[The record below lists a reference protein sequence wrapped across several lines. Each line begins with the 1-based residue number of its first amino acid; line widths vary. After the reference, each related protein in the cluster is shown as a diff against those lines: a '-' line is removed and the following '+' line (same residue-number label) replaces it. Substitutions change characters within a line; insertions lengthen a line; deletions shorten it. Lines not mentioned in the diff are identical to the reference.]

1 MSDKYKIVEVNV
13 ALKNGITVKVEIDKI
28 ESLKD
33 LIDDLKNI
41 GLLDLSA
48 KPGDKDDNLNKKN
61 KEKETEEND
70 DNPLLKV
77 ELRADLDDGVLS
89 SKKVLGFK
97 NGIPQLFKPG
107 NITPSESLL
116 VLLFAIENGL
126 SISKISFDEFKAI
139 YEGQGIKSGTPLNM
153 LTTNIKNSNYIDKK
167 TYDNDRHLT
176 LSSKGADKAKE
187 ILKKLVK

>member
-1 MSDKYKIVEVNV
+1 MADKYKIKEVNV
-13 ALKNGITVKVEIDKI
+13 ALTNGITVKVEIEKI
-28 ESLKD
+28 EDLKD

-41 GLLDLSA
+41 GLLDLTA
-48 KPGDKDDNLNKKN
+48 KPADKGEQSIKN
-61 KEKETEEND
+61 KREKEENSDD
-70 DNPLLKV
+70 DNPLSKV
-77 ELRADLDDGVLS
+77 ELRADLDEGILT

-107 NITPSESLL
+107 SIAPTESLL

-126 SISKISFDEFKAI
+126 NLTKISFDEFKAVF
-139 YEGQGIKSGTPLNM
+139 EGQGIKSGTPLNM
-153 LTTNIKNSNYIDKK
+153 LTTNVKNSNYIDKK

>member
-1 MSDKYKIVEVNV
+1 MADKYKIKEVNV
-13 ALKNGITVKVEIDKI
+13 ALTNGITVKVEIEKI
-28 ESLKD
+28 ENLKD
-33 LIDDLKNI
+33 LIDDLKTI

-48 KPGDKDDNLNKKN
+48 KPAGKAEQPIRNK
-61 KEKETEEND
+61 KEKEEDEVD
-70 DNPLLKV
+70 DNPLSKI
-77 ELRADLDDGVLS
+77 EIRADLDAGILT

-107 NITPSESLL
+107 GIAPTESLL

-126 SISKISFDEFKAI
+126 NVTKIAFDEFKAI
-139 YEGQGIKSGTPLNM
+139 FEGQGIKSGTPLNM
-153 LTTNIKNSNYIDKK
+153 LTTNVKNANYIDKK

>member
-1 MSDKYKIVEVNV
+1 MADKYKIKEVNV
-13 ALKNGITVKVEIDKI
+13 ALTNGITVKVEIEKI
-28 ESLKD
+28 ENLKD
-33 LIDDLKNI
+33 LIDDLKTI

-48 KPGDKDDNLNKKN
+48 KPADKPEQQIKNK
-61 KEKETEEND
+61 KEKEEDNHD
-70 DNPLLKV
+70 DNPLSKV
-77 ELRADLDDGVLS
+77 ELRADLDGGILT

-107 NITPSESLL
+107 SIAPTESLL

-126 SISKISFDEFKAI
+126 NLTKISFDEFKAI
-139 YEGQGIKSGTPLNM
+139 FEGQGIKSGTPLNM
-153 LTTNIKNSNYIDKK
+153 LTTNVKNANYIDKK